1 MLVLRSDRGVAKLL
15 NALKSNGSL
24 RTLIVADGDVARAS
38 LSQFAE
44 LLAVNTSLTY
54 FAFETSMRMMFPF
67 TRVKRILITVTLCVS
82 APFPFVYLPSCL
94 SLARPFHAELE
105 VTASSRG
112 LSLHPS

>member
-1 MLVLRSDRGVAKLL
+1 ML

-54 FAFETSMRMMFPF
+54 FAFETSMRMMNGF
-67 TRVKRILITVTLCVS
+67 
-82 APFPFVYLPSCL
+82 
-94 SLARPFHAELE
+94 
-105 VTASSRG
+105 
-112 LSLHPS
+112 

>member
-67 TRVKRILITVTLCVS
+67 IRVKRILITVTLCVS